1 MKATPEPGR
10 ESGSLGMSE
19 LKAEIVRAHTR
30 IDAQDTQ
37 IKALFKDVHNIE
49 KEILSMTKTVTRAS
63 TITTLLSPLLT
74 AATVYLMTR

>member
-1 MKATPEPGR
+1 MT
-10 ESGSLGMSE
+10 E

-37 IKALFKDVHNIE
+37 IKVLFKDVDKIE
-49 KEILSMTKTVTRAS
+49 DEILKMTKTVTRAS

-74 AATVYLMTR
+74 AAAVYLLTK